1 MQVHRGI
8 LFTEGTAQLVG
19 WLKNSPF

>member
-1 MQVHRGI
+1 MQVGRGI
-8 LFTEGTAQLVG
+8 LFREGTAQLVG